1 MEIVTIE
8 DLKRKKKALD
18 YAKRKGLDPANY
30 NNFVKAMEGLMFI
43 DELMRKYECKIEAL
57 CGNKKADCK
66 SLLELM
72 GLGAKYGSQIL
83 FRFDGADEEEAAAG
97 LGQLLR

>member
-1 MEIVTIE
+1 MREFGYEINDLLGLHARPASRVYME
-8 DLKRKKKALD
+8 A
-18 YAKRKGLDPANY
+18 
-30 NNFVKAMEGLMFI
+30 
-43 DELMRKYECKIEAL
+43 RKYECKIEAL

-83 FRFDGADEEEAAAG
+83 FRFDGADEEVAFAG
-97 LGQLLR
+97 LQKLLL

>member
-1 MEIVTIE
+1 MREFEYEIKDLLGLHARPASRVFME
-8 DLKRKKKALD
+8 A
-18 YAKRKGLDPANY
+18 
-30 NNFVKAMEGLMFI
+30 
-43 DELMRKYECKIEAL
+43 RKYECKIEAL

-97 LGQLLR
+97 LRQLLR